1 MDKLTTIKKIDLYK
15 LAIPLKQPF
24 IISLGPIYNAE
35 SVVVRIE
42 TENGLVGWGENS
54 PFLAINGESVDTGI
68 VVGKLFTKYLID
80 KNALDIA
87 GCIQLMDTIIYGNN
101 SIKSAFDIA
110 LYDIA
115 AQHARLPLY
124 MFLGGNISKEIQTDY
139 TVSLNTPELMAQQA
153 IDIKNNGFEI
163 IKVKLGK
170 NGKEDIERIKAIRA
184 AIGNDI
190 PLRIDAN
197 QGWQVHE
204 AIETLYALGKYN
216 IQHAEEPIAR
226 WSYMHLPSIK
236 LVSPI
241 PIMCDESC
249 YDINDL
255 ERLIMIKACNKI
267 NIKLGKCGGIFKAV
281 KMIQLAEKH
290 NIPVQLGAFLESRL
304 AMTAF
309 VHLAHTSPIVQYFDF
324 DTSLMFK
331 SDPINGGIIYKDR
344 GMITLPDSIGLGAT
358 PKMECLHLAS

>member
-1 MDKLTTIKKIDLYK
+1 MVFFD
-15 LAIPLKQPF
+15 
-24 IISLGPIYNAE
+24 ISLDD
-35 SVVVRIE
+35 SSTLFVVRIE
-42 TENGLVGWGENS
+42 TENGIVGWGENS
-54 PFLAINGESVDTGI
+54 PFLTINGESVDTGI
-68 VVGKLFTKYLID
+68 VVGKLFIPFLIG
-80 KNALDIA
+80 KNALNIED
-87 GCIQLMDTIIYGNN
+87 CVNLMDNIIYGNN

-110 LYDIA
+110 LHDIA
-115 AQHARLPLY
+115 AQHNKLPLY
-124 MFLGGNISKEIQTDY
+124 MYLGGSIQKEIQTDY

-153 IDIKNNGFEI
+153 IEIRDNGFEV

-170 NGKEDIERIKAIRA
+170 NGKEDVKRIKAIRA

-226 WSYMHLPSIK
+226 WNYMHLPSIK

-255 ERLIMIKACNKI
+255 ERLILLKACSKI
-267 NIKLGKCGGIFKAV
+267 NIKL
-281 KMIQLAEKH
+281 L
-290 NIPVQLGAFLESRL
+290 
-304 AMTAF
+304 
-309 VHLAHTSPIVQYFDF
+309 PIGYRIIIDPNYY
-324 DTSLMFK
+324 LP
-331 SDPINGGIIYKDR
+331 PINSILKLHIKYTNDLGIEIIHEQNIFFLKKE
-344 GMITLPDSIGLGAT
+344 I
-358 PKMECLHLAS
+358 

>member
-1 MDKLTTIKKIDLYK
+1 MDKIATIKSIHLYK
-15 LAIPLKQPF
+15 LKIPLKQPF
-24 IISLGPIYNAE
+24 IISLGPIYDAE

-54 PFLAINGESVDTGI
+54 PFLTINGESVDTGI
-68 VVGKLFTKYLID
+68 VVGKLFIPFLIG

-87 GCIQLMDTIIYGNN
+87 DCVHVMDNIIYGNN

-110 LYDIA
+110 LHDIA
-115 AQHARLPLY
+115 AQQNKLPLY
-124 MFLGGNISKEIQTDY
+124 MYLGGAIQKEIQTDY

-153 IDIKNNGFEI
+153 IEIRDQGFEV

-170 NGKEDIERIKAIRA
+170 NGKEDVKRIEAIRA

-226 WSYMHLPSIK
+226 WNYMHLPSIK

-255 ERLIMIKACNKI
+255 ERLILLKACHKI
-267 NIKLGKCGGIFKAV
+267 NIKLGKCGGLYKAMQ
-281 KMIQLAEKH
+281 MIKLAEKH
-290 NIPVQLGAFLESRL
+290 NIPIQIGAFLESRL

-309 VHLAHTSPIVQYFDF
+309 VHLAHTNSMIQYFDF

-331 SDPINGGIIYKDR
+331 TDPVDGGIIYKER
-344 GMITLPDSIGLGAT
+344 GIIDLPNSIGLGAS
-358 PKMECLHLAS
+358 PKIECLDLAS